1 MERGPPR
8 STRTDTHC
16 PYSTLFRSVGPLVR
30 HAIGQFVLEQFL
42 NGFFSLAGAVARGGG
57 TVDFCGDEAVVMHYA
72 VRPRGVADLDEG
84 RQRDHLATVVA
95 HLELADLVRLQAE
108 LLLGLN
114 VDLIRDRK
122 SVV

>member
-84 RQRDHLATVVA
+84 RQR
-95 HLELADLVRLQAE
+95 E
-108 LLLGLN
+108 
-114 VDLIRDRK
+114 DRK
-122 SVV
+122 SVVSGKSVSVRVDLGGRRIIKKKKILILNVKAK